1 MLIENDFIKVDMQRT
16 DEDFIDYT
24 IYDLV
29 NNEIDG
35 GILEDNL
42 ISYED
47 AYIEIINIHKDIIIK
62 YFEED

>member
-35 GILEDNL
+35 GVLENST

-62 YFEED
+62 YFEEE

>member
-1 MLIENDFIKVDMQRT
+1 MLIENDFIKIDMQRT

-35 GILEDNL
+35 GILEDTL

-47 AYIEIINIHKDIIIK
+47 AYKDIINIHKDIIIK

>member
-35 GILEDNL
+35 GVLENST

-47 AYIEIINIHKDIIIK
+47 AYTEIINIHKDIIIK

>member
-1 MLIENDFIKVDMQRT
+1 MLIENDFIEVDMQRT

-35 GILEDNL
+35 GVLENST

>member
-1 MLIENDFIKVDMQRT
+1 MLIENEYIKVDMQRT

-47 AYIEIINIHKDIIIK
+47 AYKEIINIHKDIIIK
-62 YFEED
+62 YLEEE

>member
-47 AYIEIINIHKDIIIK
+47 AYKEIINIHKDIIIK